1 MDWWQTVGLM
11 ATLVATAIAVAT
23 LGWRIMLRMQRAIEM
38 TRREL
43 GGEIVKLRGD
53 LSADIVKLRDDLGAD
68 IVKLRDDLGADMAKL
83 RDDLRCRYGQAPG

>member
-23 LGWRIMLRMQRAIEM
+23 LGWRILARMQRAIEG

-43 GGEIVKLRGD
+43 GGEIAGMRQELDGTRRELGGEIAGMRQELDGVRRELDGTPGRGN
-53 LSADIVKLRDDLGAD
+53 R
-68 IVKLRDDLGADMAKL
+68 
-83 RDDLRCRYGQAPG
+83 RYAPGEP